1 MEKKF
6 AITIEVDPETR
17 EIKVR
22 DDAGNERSLK
32 SMMIFGG
39 NAEAGDLYLFGW
51 GASADAAWAFRQGFL
66 HSEESG
72 DPGYR
77 NFYRQCACHFVEAAC
92 PDELRPDVDPGEVL
106 ERWKAGDLRKPT
118 VH

>member
-1 MEKKF
+1 MERKF
-6 AITIEVDPETR
+6 TITIEVDPENR
-17 EIKVR
+17 EVTVR

-39 NAEAGDLYLFGW
+39 DAEAGDLYLFGW
-51 GASADAAWAFRQGFL
+51 GASGDAAWAFRQGFV

-72 DPGYR
+72 DAGYL
-77 NFYRQCACHFVEAAC
+77 NFYRQCACHFVDAAC
-92 PDELRPDVDPGEVL
+92 PEEAHPEVEAGEHF
-106 ERWKAGDLRKPT
+106 ERRQAGDRRKPS